1 MCRGGWPVALA
12 VGMTIEDTTGDI
24 IGCGIALHRKYGP
37 GMLESVYKQCLGI
50 DLVARGHDVAIEE
63 PVPLTHNGLHIPR
76 AFVIDLFVNREV
88 IVEVKSVAAVLPI
101 HEAQLRTYLR
111 LTNTQVGLILNF
123 NVLLLKQGIHR
134 VVNNYEEPSP
144 RKRR

>member
-1 MCRGGWPVALA
+1 MS
-12 VGMTIEDTTGDI
+12 IEDTTGDI

-63 PVPLTHNGLHIPR
+63 PVSLTHNGLHIPR

-88 IVEVKSVAAVLPI
+88 IVEIKCVAAVLPI

-111 LTNTQVGLILNF
+111 LTNSQVGLILNF

-134 VVNNYEEPSP
+134 VANNYQEPSP

>member
-1 MCRGGWPVALA
+1 MS
-12 VGMTIEDTTGDI
+12 IEDTTGDI
-24 IGCGIALHRKYGP
+24 IGCGITLHRKYGP

-63 PVPLTHNGLHIPR
+63 PVALTHNGLHIPR

-88 IVEVKSVAAVLPI
+88 IVEVKCVAAVLPV

-111 LTNTQVGLILNF
+111 LTNTRVGLILNF
-123 NVLLLKQGIHR
+123 YVPVLKQGIHR
-134 VVNNYEEPSP
+134 VANNYEPIE
-144 RKRR
+144 RERR

>member
-1 MCRGGWPVALA
+1 MS
-12 VGMTIEDTTGDI
+12 IEDTTGDI

-88 IVEVKSVAAVLPI
+88 IVEVKCVAAVLPI

-134 VVNNYEEPSP
+134 VVNNYEEPGP
-144 RKRR
+144 KRRR